1 MVFVFWQGIISIHQ
15 KSFLEALA
23 LQPGVSGVLLVV
35 EEEITPYRKNMG
47 WEAPVIEHV
56 TIIKSPAREEIIDI
70 VKKYKEAVHVT
81 GGLRVGA
88 MMATAMDACIKYKCR
103 LGIMTEPYNN
113 AGLKGQ
119 LRTLKYNYYKI
130 RYFKYLQFALA
141 IGRQGVAQYKALGFE
156 ARHLFPWAYFISLNK
171 DERKPGTDKAIRR
184 IIYAGR
190 LEEGKGI
197 YRFVAEL
204 IKSGRKN
211 YVMDLFGSGEDEAKL
226 KSLVAEH
233 GLTTAI
239 SFYPFLKYDE
249 LLAKYPTY
257 DWVAL
262 PSTQKDGWGVIVSEG
277 LLNGLKAICSGICG
291 VSWAIKDGYNGMVF
305 DWAKEGSCATAIAT
319 MLDDDSFA
327 LPAEISE
334 RAEKTISGEAGVWYF
349 LRIMDCV
356 YEQGERP
363 AIPWVLV

>member
-23 LQPGVSGVLLVV
+23 LQPGVSSVVLVV
-35 EEEITPYRKNMG
+35 EDEITPYRKNMG
-47 WEAPVIEHV
+47 WEAPVIEHA
-56 TIIKSPAREEIIDI
+56 TIVKSPARKEILKL
-70 VKKYKEAVHVT
+70 VETYKDAVHVT

-88 MMATAMDACIKYKCR
+88 MMATAMDACIKYKCK

-119 LRTLKYNYYKI
+119 LRNLKYQYFKI
-130 RYFKYLQFALA
+130 RYFKHLQFALA
-141 IGRQGVAQYKALGFE
+141 IGRQGVAQYTALGFE
-156 ARHLFPWAYFISLNK
+156 VPHLFPWAYFISLK
-171 DERKPGTDKAIRR
+171 KEERTPGAEKSIRR

-211 YVMDLFGSGEDEAKL
+211 YVMDLYGNGEDEVKL
-226 KSLVAEH
+226 KDLVAEH
-233 GLTTAI
+233 GLT
-239 SFYPFLKYDE
+239 FYINFYSFLKYDE
-249 LLAKYPTY
+249 LLAKYPAY

-291 VSWAIKDGYNGMVF
+291 VSWAIQDGYNGRVF
-305 DWAKEGSCATAIAT
+305 DWAKEGSCAAAIVS
-319 MLDDDSFA
+319 MLDDGMFA
-327 LPAEISE
+327 SPAEIAQ
-334 RAEKTISGEAGVWYF
+334 RAEKTISGEAGATYF
-349 LRIMDCV
+349 LRIMACV

-363 AIPWVLV
+363 GIPWALE